1 MELHYCYTSGTSG
14 ILVRE
19 NAHGVSDQP
28 PEKALVV
35 TSSSGKDYKILVPAA
50 LRDEF
55 EAEFKA
61 KPCYLCSGSGVVDGC
76 ILCGAAFP
84 TWPQP
89 KNDWVLV
96 RTDALAE
103 KHGSIIL
110 PGKGSIYTAT
120 VLAVGPGTEIPI
132 DHNKPEEKRFIP
144 TDVKPGEMVAFLR
157 WTIESQQG
165 KAVKSTFEELGAD
178 IALIKERDI
187 LFVMELEP
195 DEKVVLTL

>member
-1 MELHYCYTSGTSG
+1 MMSVHTDKELQDLATGRLAPAAYLEIQSARLRDLYAT
-14 ILVRE
+14 L
-19 NAHGVSDQP
+19 SDE
-28 PEKALVV
+28 EKAEVWA
-35 TSSSGKDYKILVPAA
+35 GHA
-50 LRDEF
+50 RN
-55 EAEFKA
+55 FK
-61 KPCYLCSGSGVVDGC
+61 
-76 ILCGAAFP
+76 
-84 TWPQP
+84 WPRP
-89 KNDWVLV
+89 KNDWILVL
-96 RTDALAE
+96 TDPLAE

-165 KAVKSTFEELGAD
+165 KAVKSTFEELGAN

-187 LFVMELEP
+187 LFVLELEP